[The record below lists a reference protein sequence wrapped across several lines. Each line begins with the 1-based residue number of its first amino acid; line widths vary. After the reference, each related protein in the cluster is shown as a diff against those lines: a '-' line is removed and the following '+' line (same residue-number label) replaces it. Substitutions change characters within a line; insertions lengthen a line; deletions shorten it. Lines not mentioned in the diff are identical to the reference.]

1 MPVYE
6 REVTVAAPLEDVW
19 EFHSTSRGLVDV
31 SPAWMNLRV
40 EATRGPDGE
49 SDPEILE
56 TGSVVEASMRPFGV
70 CPRQRWV
77 SEIVARGES
86 EDSAMFRDIMTE
98 GPFPE
103 WSHTHRFRAIGDNAT
118 VVSDH
123 VEYELPGGPLGELVG
138 PLGVVGME
146 PMFRF
151 RHKKT
156 RELLES

>member
-1 MPVYE
+1 MPVFE
-6 REVTVAAPLEDVW
+6 REVRVAAPLEDVW
-19 EFHSTSRGLVDV
+19 AFHSTSRGLVDV
-31 SPAWMNLRV
+31 SPGWMNLRV

-49 SDPEILE
+49 PDPEVLE
-56 TGSVVEASMRPFGV
+56 KGAVVEASMRPFGV
-70 CPRQRWV
+70 GPRQQWV
-77 SEIVARGES
+77 SEIVARGKS

-103 WSHTHRFRAIGDNAT
+103 WSHTHRFVADGEDT

-123 VEYELPGGPLGELVG
+123 VEYELPGGPLGKLAG
-138 PLGVVGME
+138 PFGDIGMA

-151 RHKKT
+151 RHRKT

>member
-6 REVTVAAPLEDVW
+6 REVRVAAPLDEVW

-31 SPAWMNLRV
+31 SPEWMHLRV

-49 SDPEILE
+49 SDPAVLE
-56 TGSVVEASMRPFGV
+56 KGSVVEASMRPFGV
-70 CPRQRWV
+70 GPRQQWV

-103 WSHTHRFRAIGDNAT
+103 WSHTHRFRADGEDTI
-118 VVSDH
+118 VSDH
-123 VEYELPGGPLGELVG
+123 VEYELPGGPLGELAG
-138 PLGVVGME
+138 PFGVVGME

-151 RHKKT
+151 RHRKT
-156 RELLES
+156 KELLEP